1 MEQRMRRTIGMAMSN
16 IANLGIEDYM
26 NEIFVEFSNTLF
38 NFEQVRREME
48 YIRGERI
55 KKGGSVNIKRFLAGL
70 TSYCENINN

>member
-1 MEQRMRRTIGMAMSN
+1 MRRTIGMAMSN

-48 YIRGERI
+48 YIRGGKN
-55 KKGGSVNIKRFLAGL
+55 KKRRFCK
-70 TSYCENINN
+70 Y